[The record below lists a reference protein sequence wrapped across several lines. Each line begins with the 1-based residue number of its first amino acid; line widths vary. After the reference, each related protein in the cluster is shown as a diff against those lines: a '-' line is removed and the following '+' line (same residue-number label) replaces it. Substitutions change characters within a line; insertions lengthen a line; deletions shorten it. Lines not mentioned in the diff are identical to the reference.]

1 MSGQAIITTITGA
14 FLLPFFIR
22 LLWGR
27 FVNKLGAI
35 GGFLAAIVVVG
46 TIWILDHGMK
56 NHLIQQGSS
65 GWIDMGLAAAVGVFT
80 ASVVAGGKVKKS
92 FANLGAAVIGG
103 TISGIILI
111 LIM

>member
-1 MSGQAIITTITGA
+1 MSGHAIFTTIMGA

-35 GGFLAAIVVVG
+35 GGFLAAITVVG

-65 GWIDMGLAAAVGVFT
+65 GWIDMGLAAAVGAFT
-80 ASVVAGGKVKKS
+80 ASAITGGKVKKS
-92 FANLGAAVIGG
+92 FTNLGSAVIGG
-103 TISGIILI
+103 VISGIIL
-111 LIM
+111 LYIM

>member
-1 MSGQAIITTITGA
+1 MSGQAIFTTITGA

-22 LLWGR
+22 ILWGR
-27 FVNKLGAI
+27 FVNKFGAI
-35 GGFLAAIVVVG
+35 GGFLAAISVVG

-80 ASVVAGGKVKKS
+80 ASVVTGGKVKKS
-92 FANLGAAVIGG
+92 FTNLGAAAVG
-103 TISGIILI
+103 GIISAIMLI
-111 LIM
+111 FIM